1 MEGIRSGVQR
11 QPFGV
16 TEQRAWE
23 VVDAFLDNKLSK
35 Y

>member
-1 MEGIRSGVQR
+1 MEGLRSGVQR

-16 TEQRAWE
+16 TEKRAWE
-23 VVDAFLDNKLSK
+23 EVDPFLDNKLSK